1 MKAFDKFLDVL
12 GFSEVQEEMV
22 YEENETI
29 TEHYPEWKAHKKK
42 AQVIPFTANK
52 EINKVVLLEP
62 FSFDD
67 CQLIA
72 DHLKGKKIIILNLEN
87 IEIALARRIIDFV
100 GGTAYALGGCLQKVG
115 AGIIVVTPSNVDV
128 TGDLNSVS
136 QPKDV
141 LAWINK
147 ITQENI

>member
-29 TEHYPEWKAHKKK
+29 TERYPEWKAHKKK
-42 AQVIPFTANK
+42 AQVIPFTTNK
-52 EINKVVLLEP
+52 EINKVVFLLEP

-87 IEIALARRIIDFV
+87 IEISF
-100 GGTAYALGGCLQKVG
+100 GT
-115 AGIIVVTPSNVDV
+115 
-128 TGDLNSVS
+128 
-136 QPKDV
+136 
-141 LAWINK
+141 
-147 ITQENI
+147 